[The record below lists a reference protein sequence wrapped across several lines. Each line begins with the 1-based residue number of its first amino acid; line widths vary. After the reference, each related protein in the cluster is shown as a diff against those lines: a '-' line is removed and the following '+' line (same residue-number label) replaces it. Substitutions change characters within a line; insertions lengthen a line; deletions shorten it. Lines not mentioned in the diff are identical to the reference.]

1 MNAFE
6 FEFKN
11 RKFAACSCWN
21 WGRGVC
27 VSPGQVTSSSQ
38 DQHREKDVHACIH
51 IYGQFK
57 NHHLDVWM
65 YGLWVGTRAP
75 TGNPSRHR
83 GNFKL
88 CTEVFF
94 LSGNISKKYLFWGKG
109 DTMNSTLQKLTK
121 NQFVQTWILQ
131 ISIEATWCQTQLN
144 IWFHSLLFLVLFDL
158 IRCVNTWTRVKK
170 RYCRHDNFFRRPWW
184 DVLISM
190 FPPFVSLHI
199 CRTEMSSIIVSNG
212 R

>member
-11 RKFAACSCWN
+11 RKIAACSCWN
-21 WGRGVC
+21 WGRGMC

-38 DQHREKDVHACIH
+38 DQHREKDVHGCIH
-51 IYGQFK
+51 TYGQFE

-65 YGLWVGTRAP
+65 YGLWVGTRAHK
-75 TGNPSRHR
+75 GNPCRHR
-83 GNFKL
+83 ENFKL

-94 LSGNISKKYLFWGKG
+94 LSGNINKKYFFWGRWYNEYYIK
-109 DTMNSTLQKLTK
+109 KLTK

-131 ISIEATWCQTQLN
+131 ISLEATWCQNQVD

-158 IRCVNTWTRVKK
+158 SRYMNTCQKTVTV
-170 RYCRHDNFFRRPWW
+170 DMI
-184 DVLISM
+184 ISSGGLNEM
-190 FPPFVSLHI
+190 F
-199 CRTEMSSIIVSNG
+199 
-212 R
+212 

>member
-65 YGLWVGTRAP
+65 YGLWVGTRTP

-83 GNFKL
+83 ENFKL

-94 LSGNISKKYLFWGKG
+94 SVRQHQQKIFLLRQRWYNEYYIK
-109 DTMNSTLQKLTK
+109 KLTK

-131 ISIEATWCQTQLN
+131 ISIEATWC
-144 IWFHSLLFLVLFDL
+144 
-158 IRCVNTWTRVKK
+158 
-170 RYCRHDNFFRRPWW
+170 
-184 DVLISM
+184 
-190 FPPFVSLHI
+190 
-199 CRTEMSSIIVSNG
+199 
-212 R
+212 